1 MYEQFLWRGKAIRN
15 IRQWAA
21 DRGERLIW
29 YRAERTVPSL
39 TGRLKQEVRIGFMP
53 ESFWNN
59 MCMTDGWCYT
69 KLD

>member
-1 MYEQFLWRGKAIRN
+1 MHEQFRWRGKLIRN

-21 DRGERLIW
+21 NRGERLIW

-39 TGRLKQEVRIGFMP
+39 SGVLKQEMRTGFMP

-59 MCMTDGWCYT
+59 LVITDGWSYT